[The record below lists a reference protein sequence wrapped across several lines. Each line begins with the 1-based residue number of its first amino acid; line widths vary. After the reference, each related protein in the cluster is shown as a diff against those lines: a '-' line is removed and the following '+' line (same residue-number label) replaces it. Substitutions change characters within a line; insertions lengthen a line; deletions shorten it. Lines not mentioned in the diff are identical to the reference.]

1 MSNPPM
7 YGNLVPLDRNS
18 HKQLK
23 LRTDKPTLDRA
34 SSLNSVFLA
43 VAEFAD
49 AARDFP
55 VVFVRVGTAPDGQ
68 LPPIAPLVV
77 FGLKPGS
84 NLYIQNGQW
93 TGRYMPAYIRRF
105 PFAMARI
112 DNSEDM
118 ALCVDQQWEG
128 LSQTEGEALFND
140 KGEPTELLLN
150 AKNFCEDFEREADR
164 TRQACEVLQGLD
176 LLQDMRFEA
185 TLANG
190 EKLDVDGFMTI
201 NEQKLA
207 ELPDAKVVELHRNGL
222 LELITMHRLSLG
234 HMSRLA
240 AQYQQAAAAAV
251 AAKA

>member
-7 YGNLVPLDRNS
+7 YGNLVPLDRNT
-18 HKQLK
+18 HKSLR
-23 LRTDKPTLDRA
+23 LRTDQSTLDRV
-34 SSLNSVFLA
+34 STLNSVFLA

-55 VVFVRVGTAPDGQ
+55 VVFVRVGTAPEGQ
-68 LPPIAPLVV
+68 QAPIAPLVV

-84 NLYIQNGQW
+84 NLYAKDGQW
-93 TGRYMPAYIRRF
+93 TGRYMPAYVRRF

-112 DNSEDM
+112 DNSDDM
-118 ALCVDQQWEG
+118 ALCVDTNWEG
-128 LSQTEGEALFND
+128 LSTTDGQPLFNEQ
-140 KGEPTELLLN
+140 GEPSELLLN

-164 TRQACEVLQGLD
+164 TRQACEALQALD

-185 TLANG
+185 TLGNG

-207 ELPDAKVVELHRNGL
+207 ELPDAKVLELHRNGL

-240 AQYQQAAAAAV
+240 SQYQQAAV
-251 AAKA
+251 AKA